1 MDLVRKE
8 HERLTKR
15 LKASQNIKN
24 VQDTIDL
31 IQAARDT
38 IASGSCLF
46 VRRSA
51 AIWSF
56 SSVY

>member
-15 LKASQNIKN
+15 LKASQNTKN
-24 VQDTIDL
+24 VRDTIDL

-38 IASGSCLF
+38 IASGSFLF
-46 VRRSA
+46 VGFA
-51 AIWSF
+51 AILSLGG
-56 SSVY
+56 VH

>member
-15 LKASQNIKN
+15 LKASQNTKN

-38 IASGSCLF
+38 IASGLFLF
-46 VRRSA
+46 VGFA
-51 AIWSF
+51 AILSLGG
-56 SSVY
+56 VH